1 MSVDNKRKRQFHSRT
16 HANQVLEGIELNGK
30 TFAITGTTSGIG
42 VETAKALV
50 SKGAHVV
57 MINRNVKE
65 SQKLKEKF
73 LTKTPD
79 ASIDI
84 IQCDLNSLGSV
95 QNAAREYLEKKW
107 PLHGL
112 ILNAGVFGPTKAM
125 TSNGYES
132 HFGINHL
139 AHFILIKELLP
150 VLRES
155 SPSRIVIVS
164 SMLSKHT
171 CVKSSSTMEVKL
183 ATLCPKDA
191 SEWYFRLYA
200 KSKMCNML
208 TAFKLHRDEF
218 KNGISVYSIHPGSG
232 VRTDLHRDFGMWSIA
247 NFLSIPF
254 TKDAS
259 QGAATSIYCAT
270 HPEVKAISGRYW
282 ESCWDD
288 EKNLDKAV
296 ARDEGLQD
304 ALWKYSEELISK
316 LNKNSDNNME
326 NVHL

>member
-1 MSVDNKRKRQFHSRT
+1 MEVSSR
-16 HANQVLEGIELNGK
+16 A
-30 TFAITGTTSGIG
+30 
-42 VETAKALV
+42 
-50 SKGAHVV
+50 
-57 MINRNVKE
+57 
-65 SQKLKEKF
+65 
-73 LTKTPD
+73 
-79 ASIDI
+79 
-84 IQCDLNSLGSV
+84 
-95 QNAAREYLEKKW
+95 
-107 PLHGL
+107 LHGL
-112 ILNAGVFGPTKAM
+112 ILNAGVFGPTNKI
-125 TSNGYES
+125 TSDGYEA

-139 AHFILIKELLP
+139 AHFILMKELLP
-150 VLRES
+150 VLRSS

-171 CVKSSSTMEVKL
+171 CVKQSSSIEKKLEV
-183 ATLCPKDA
+183 LCPKDA

-232 VRTDLHRDFGMWSIA
+232 VRTDLHRDFGFWSIT

-259 QGAATSIYCAT
+259 QGAATSVYCAT
-270 HPEVKAISGRYW
+270 HPEVANISGKYW

-288 EKNLDKAV
+288 EKNLDKSV
-296 ARDEGLQD
+296 ARDEELQD
-304 ALWKYSEELISK
+304 SLWKYSEELIRNENGK
-316 LNKNSDNNME
+316 SDNDME